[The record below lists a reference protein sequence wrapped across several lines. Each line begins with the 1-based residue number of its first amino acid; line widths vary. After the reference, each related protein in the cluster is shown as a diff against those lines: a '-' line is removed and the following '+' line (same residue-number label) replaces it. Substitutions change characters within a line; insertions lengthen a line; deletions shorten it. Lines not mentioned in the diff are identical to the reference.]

1 MTKIIILSK
10 ETDKYQFIKDIYKSN
25 NINIVVEIF
34 DDLYNLK
41 NFISNELI
49 NLMIVDGDTIE
60 NPYSVYSEMISVY
73 QSLNFPILFKIKDIT
88 KIPMLIKQ
96 GIYESN
102 ILLLNTDDGN
112 ILSVLFTQTITE
124 KIHHYEN
131 LSKKFT
137 LDYFS
142 GSLNEISIIELLYAC
157 EKNKKSGVLKI
168 SNKSN
173 LYCELFFVDGLI
185 THANGTNN
193 NLELTDQKLIYVTLE
208 LVNNRNIS
216 YEFLSDITTSDS
228 TINISVSHVIN
239 DYMRSKNLTT
249 TKNEKQYSIRD
260 TLVTKKDSISYDAI
274 MQSNKND
281 NIKKSDETFSIRNTL
296 VTKKD
301 SMNYDAVLRNSQNT
315 EKPNETFSIRDTLVS
330 KKDSINYDAIT
341 RESQKTE
348 KPFSIS
354 TTQEIK
360 NTHLDYEQ
368 STNNN
373 NNINSNFIRS
383 KNVETLSNFDNAIE
397 IAEDTYW
404 VSHRNPQSLLQLN
417 SYLRVFK
424 GNGRTVNLLVDPGA
438 LEYFPVISG
447 KVSKIA
453 GDISKIQMYS
463 VNHQDPDVGMNAVF
477 ISRINPKSVCL
488 ATEDTWRLIQFYE
501 IPKQS
506 FKDVYT
512 FDNKI
517 TNIATDPSHSIEF
530 VPTPY
535 CHFVGA
541 FALYDKKNR
550 ALFTGDLFGGLSPAN
565 NFSLVATE
573 EHWEGMK
580 IFHQIYMPSS
590 KAIKNAIDNI
600 RKLDPPPLMLVPQ
613 HGSILAGEIMEQFM
627 NRLYNL
633 EVGTDLFNREEF
645 DKVIP
650 QYIVLMNTLYNKFV
664 SAVGLETAISVF
676 KFHDK
681 KQELFYLVDIDA
693 NGIKGIYSN
702 PERGFTLLLEMIS
715 KCKNNM
721 VVNEMKSLA
730 VKEALL
736 MRLPIPANLYTLGSL
751 NDDPT
756 GHDVF
761 SDGVMNNNESNNDLD
776 VFA

>member
-41 NFISNELI
+41 NFISNESI

-73 QSLNFPILFKIKDIT
+73 QSLNFPILFKIKDT
-88 KIPMLIKQ
+88 SSFDSLINQ

-102 ILLLNTDDGN
+102 IIFLNTDDHN
-112 ILSVLFTQTITE
+112 ILSVLFTQIITE
-124 KIHHYEN
+124 KINHYEN
-131 LSKKFT
+131 LEKKFV
-137 LDYFS
+137 LDNFS
-142 GSLNEISIIELLYAC
+142 GSLKEVSIIELMYSC
-157 EKNKKSGVLKI
+157 EKNKKSGVIRI
-168 SNKSN
+168 SSKNN
-173 LYCELFFVDGLI
+173 LYSEIFFIDGLI
-185 THANGTNN
+185 THAHGRFK
-193 NLELTDQKLIYVTLE
+193 EVDLTDQKIIDMILSFSNKGLAD
-208 LVNNRNIS
+208 
-216 YEFLSDITTSDS
+216 YEFMDDITPPEITM
-228 TINISVSHVIN
+228 NVSVSGVIG
-239 DYMRSKNLTT
+239 DYMRSKTLSTS
-249 TKNEKQYSIRD
+249 KNEKQYSIRD

-274 MQSNKND
+274 IQSNKND
-281 NIKKSDETFSIRNTL
+281 NSKREDENFSIRNTLVAKKDSINYDAITRESQNTEKPNETFSIRNTL

-301 SMNYDAVLRNSQNT
+301 S
-315 EKPNETFSIRDTLVS
+315 
-330 KKDSINYDAIT
+330 INYDAIT
-341 RESQKTE
+341 RESQNTE

-373 NNINSNFIRS
+373 NSNFIRS

-590 KAIKNAIDNI
+590 KAIRNAIDNI

-676 KFHDK
+676 KFHEK
-681 KQELFYLVDIDA
+681 KQELFYLIDIDA

-715 KCKNNM
+715 KCKNSM

-736 MRLPIPANLYTLGSL
+736 MRLPIPANLYTLGSF
-751 NDDPT
+751 NDDPS
-756 GHDVF
+756 GNNVF
-761 SDGVMNNNESNNDLD
+761 SDGVMNANESNNDLD